1 MNLPQKPLIIPI
13 FIPHAGCP
21 HQCVFCNQK
30 VITGTEW
37 LTFAGVVVSAVVG
50 FKEGAKAYISKQNTK
65 QQNGVTN
72 GNSQ

>member
-1 MNLPQKPLIIPI
+1 MNDELWGIGRAYLTLVLSLVLSFVLAIM
-13 FIPHAGCP
+13 
-21 HQCVFCNQK
+21 K